1 MLLNKSKQISLGA
14 MVTVFSILVMLMTS
28 ILPTIEIFL
37 LCLSS
42 YLISI
47 LIIEADKPTA
57 TLSFLATA
65 ILGAL
70 LVPNKLIIMS
80 YIGFFGYYG
89 ILKSYIEGLNN
100 LVLEWVIKILIF
112 NIMVFINYL
121 IFIKLFA
128 NNIDLPFSLGVV
140 VLVLQVEFVIY
151 DYVFSMF
158 IDYYHSKLSKMIK

>member
-1 MLLNKSKQISLGA
+1 MNKSKQISLGA
-14 MVTVFSILVMLMTS
+14 MVTVFSILFMFMTS
-28 ILPTIEIFL
+28 ILPTVEVFL

-65 ILGAL
+65 VLGAF
-70 LVPNKLIIMS
+70 LVPNKLMIIA

-89 ILKSYIEGLNN
+89 ILKSYIERLNN
-100 LVLEWVIKILIF
+100 LILEWVIKILIF
-112 NIMVFINYL
+112 NLIVLANYFVFV
-121 IFIKLFA
+121 KLFA
-128 NNIDLPFSLGVV
+128 DNLQLPFSLGLV
-140 VLVLQVEFVIY
+140 VLVLQVGFGVY

-158 IDYYHSKLSKMIK
+158 IDYYHKRLRKLIK